1 MMPVVEALTPI
12 FVLIVLGWAL
22 RARSFV
28 PPALWP
34 AAEKLTYYVF
44 FPCLLIG
51 SLADADI
58 DAAAV
63 LPMAAALALGVVAT
77 TALVLAARPAM
88 TVSGP
93 VVSSVLQGAIRPNT
107 YVGLA
112 AAYGLFGDNGVT
124 LVAIGIAVV
133 VPLVNILSVLALARL
148 GDGADSTVRGMVVGL
163 FTNPIIIAV
172 IAGLTLN
179 ATGLGLPMAIGPTV
193 EVLGRAA
200 LPVGLMAVGAG
211 LDLRAAAQSA
221 RWVTAS
227 VALKLLVAPALTLA
241 ACLPLGV
248 TGAQLI
254 VAVLYNALPTAS
266 SAYILARQMG
276 GDSTLMAG
284 IITATTLC
292 AGVTIP
298 AMLILL
304 EPGVVPMG

>member
-12 FVLIVLGWAL
+12 FALILLGWAM
-22 RARSFV
+22 RAREFV
-28 PPALWP
+28 PSALWP
-34 AAEKLTYYVF
+34 AAEKLTYYLF

-51 SLADADI
+51 SLAGADI

-63 LPMAAALALGVVAT
+63 LPMAAALALGVIAT
-77 TALVLAARPAM
+77 TVLVLATRPAM

-93 VVSSVLQGAIRPNT
+93 VFSSVLQGAIRPNT

-112 AAYGLFGDNGVT
+112 AAYGLFGEEGVT
-124 LVAIGIAVV
+124 LAAIGIAVV
-133 VPLVNILSVLALARL
+133 VPLVNILSVLALARF
-148 GDGADSTVRGMVVGL
+148 GDGADSTARGMAMGVFTVIIGL
-163 FTNPIIIAV
+163 I
-172 IAGLTLN
+172 LN
-179 ATGLGLPMAIGPTV
+179 ATGLTLPMAVGPTV
-193 EVLGRAA
+193 EILGRAA

-211 LDLRAAAQSA
+211 LDLKAAARSA

-227 VALKLLVAPALTLA
+227 VALKLAVAPALTLA
-241 ACLPLGV
+241 ACLALGV
-248 TGAQLI
+248 TGAQLV

-292 AGVTIP
+292 AGITIP

-304 EPGVVPMG
+304 EPSATPMG